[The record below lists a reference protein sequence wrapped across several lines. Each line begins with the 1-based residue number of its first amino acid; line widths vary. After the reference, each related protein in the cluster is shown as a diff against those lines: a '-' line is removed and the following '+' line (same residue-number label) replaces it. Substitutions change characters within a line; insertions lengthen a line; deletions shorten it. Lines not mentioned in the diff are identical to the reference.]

1 MRRVLAVLM
10 IGGALGVPAA
20 AQAAPPGSAGAF
32 VLTATSPGGSY
43 APTFTGNGYL
53 GVRVPPAGQGYAG
66 GSVPSESTLAAFYA
80 QAPGQVQQRANLPTW
95 STLRFSD
102 GGQGFSPGTGQVT
115 GWRQQLDLHTG
126 MISTTATWTAPD
138 GHVTDLRYEVFT
150 DRARPDA
157 AVVRLQLIPRWSGT
171 ATVTDLIEGSPATLT
186 TGIAPRF

>member
-66 GSVPSESTLAAFYA
+66 GSVPTESTLAGFYA
-80 QAPGQVQQRANLPTW
+80 KAPGQVQQRANLPTW
-95 STLRFSD
+95 STLAFRD
-102 GGQGFSPGTGQVT
+102 GGHDFSLASGRVT
-115 GWRQQLDLHTG
+115 GWRQQLG
-126 MISTTATWTAPD
+126 
-138 GHVTDLRYEVFT
+138 LR
-150 DRARPDA
+150 
-157 AVVRLQLIPRWSGT
+157 SG
-171 ATVTDLIEGSPATLT
+171 I
-186 TGIAPRF
+186 